1 MGGGGG
7 GIVADIREKKKRE
20 SCPSN
25 DTNVEEEEEASE
37 RPRGVTEGLFL
48 CLFFLLLF
56 LGRGF
61 LLKDVT
67 RCDIHVALVKR
78 EIRDCTDVV
87 IATEKPS

>member
-1 MGGGGG
+1 MGGGG

-48 CLFFLLLF
+48 CLFFSPSLL
-56 LGRGF
+56 RTR
-61 LLKDVT
+61 LLT
-67 RCDIHVALVKR
+67 KR
-78 EIRDCTDVV
+78 RY
-87 IATEKPS
+87 KM